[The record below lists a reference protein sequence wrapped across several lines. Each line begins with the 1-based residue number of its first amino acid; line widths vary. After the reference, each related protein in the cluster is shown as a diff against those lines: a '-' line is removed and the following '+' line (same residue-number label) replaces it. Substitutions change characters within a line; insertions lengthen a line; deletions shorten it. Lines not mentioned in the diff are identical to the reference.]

1 MKVRPLEGG
10 LDSWR
15 RLGFPMG
22 GAAMA
27 ETLNRRGAPF
37 DAPATGELAQGKE
50 GAEET

>member
-15 RLGFPMG
+15 KLGYPMG
-22 GAAMA
+22 GAAVG

-37 DAPATGELAQGKE
+37 DAPATGGLAQGKE
-50 GAEET
+50 GGEKA